1 MQITC
6 KKKLSLKQQKVSLFL
21 KHLLCCCS
29 VAKLCSTLLDLMDC
43 SMPGLPVP
51 HQLPEVHAIE
61 SVMHPTISS
70 SVTLFSF
77 YLQSF
82 TASVSFQWVSCSH
95 QVTKILELHL
105 QYQSFQWVF
114 RLISFKIDWFNL
126 LALQGTLKTLL

>member
-82 TASVSFQWVSCSH
+82 TASVSFPVS
-95 QVTKILELHL
+95 Q
-105 QYQSFQWVF
+105 
-114 RLISFKIDWFNL
+114 L
-126 LALQGTLKTLL
+126 LASGNQNIGASPSVSVLPMSIQVDFL